1 MRVCVGGWVGGGL
14 RVGGWGSRVY
24 IRTVRVRGQFRMWFF
39 WLGRGVVFCRFIV
52 IHFRG
57 TRVKPARLLPL
68 GSPFEKRQSEQ
79 TPTRTTASVPSL
91 PPPRSSARAT
101 GLSHERVSSTHAPR
115 SSRTTTPSTTESTPP
130 QRTMATA
137 ATARSFPA
145 AALETPPA
153 REVCSQSGREPREP
167 LCELGKEGSQQAGV
181 KRALPTSHHTS
192 CSVHKIRLRVDNAE
206 GLAWRLGVE
215 PAVGSLLEPTTEDCR
230 LEADEDA
237 DARMD
242 EVREPS
248 T

>member
-1 MRVCVGGWVGGGL
+1 
-14 RVGGWGSRVY
+14 
-24 IRTVRVRGQFRMWFF
+24 
-39 WLGRGVVFCRFIV
+39 
-52 IHFRG
+52 
-57 TRVKPARLLPL
+57 
-68 GSPFEKRQSEQ
+68 
-79 TPTRTTASVPSL
+79 
-91 PPPRSSARAT
+91 
-101 GLSHERVSSTHAPR
+101 
-115 SSRTTTPSTTESTPP
+115 
-130 QRTMATA
+130 MATA

-153 REVCSQSGREPREP
+153 REVCSQSGREP

-215 PAVGSLLEPTTEDCR
+215 PAVSSLLEPTTEDCR

>member
-1 MRVCVGGWVGGGL
+1 MAGVGLGVTCVHPHCT
-14 RVGGWGSRVY
+14 
-24 IRTVRVRGQFRMWFF
+24 RTRPVPN
-39 WLGRGVVFCRFIV
+39 VVFLVRARGRF
-52 IHFRG
+52 
-57 TRVKPARLLPL
+57 LPIYCDTFQRYE
-68 GSPFEKRQSEQ
+68 GQ
-79 TPTRTTASVPSL
+79 TCAAPSSGFALRNLASVPSL
-91 PPPRSSARAT
+91 SPRRSLRARHR
-101 GLSHERVSSTHAPR
+101 LSHERVSSTHAPR
-115 SSRTTTPSTTESTPP
+115 SSRTTTTSTTESTPP
-130 QRTMATA
+130 QRNMATA

-153 REVCSQSGREPREP
+153 REVCSQSGREP

-215 PAVGSLLEPTTEDCR
+215 PAVSSLLEPTTEDCR
-230 LEADEDA
+230 LEADKDA
-237 DARMD
+237 DAHMD

>member
-1 MRVCVGGWVGGGL
+1 
-14 RVGGWGSRVY
+14 
-24 IRTVRVRGQFRMWFF
+24 
-39 WLGRGVVFCRFIV
+39 
-52 IHFRG
+52 
-57 TRVKPARLLPL
+57 
-68 GSPFEKRQSEQ
+68 
-79 TPTRTTASVPSL
+79 
-91 PPPRSSARAT
+91 
-101 GLSHERVSSTHAPR
+101 
-115 SSRTTTPSTTESTPP
+115 
-130 QRTMATA
+130 MATA

-206 GLAWRLGVE
+206 GLAWRLGVD